1 MQDLKHLSLQS
12 NIGHHFNDAS
22 LLHKALRHKSM
33 GGESNERLEFLGD
46 AILNYTVAE
55 MLYQR
60 FPSLSEGDLSR
71 VRAAIVCHESLVK
84 VASRI
89 GIADFLEVDQTHRV
103 EKSKDS
109 ILSDALE
116 AVFAA
121 VQLDAG
127 HNVAKKVILHH
138 MEILLSRGE
147 VPLGKD
153 SKTALQEHLQARGI
167 PVPTYS
173 VLSQGEPGARTFEV
187 LCDVPM
193 LKIRMTGK
201 GPNRKLAEKDAAAKV
216 LKKRVAS

>member
-89 GIADFLEVDQTHRV
+89 GIADFWRLTKHTELRNQ
-103 EKSKDS
+103 
-109 ILSDALE
+109 
-116 AVFAA
+116 
-121 VQLDAG
+121 
-127 HNVAKKVILHH
+127 
-138 MEILLSRGE
+138 
-147 VPLGKD
+147 
-153 SKTALQEHLQARGI
+153 
-167 PVPTYS
+167 
-173 VLSQGEPGARTFEV
+173 
-187 LCDVPM
+187 
-193 LKIRMTGK
+193 KIRFSRM
-201 GPNRKLAEKDAAAKV
+201 R
-216 LKKRVAS
+216 